1 MKAPAPDAQAV
12 ARRAIVLRHLAGFA
26 LSAPTRELLTTLQA
40 TWTPRERREFIADA
54 RADRERRLEELGPWK
69 RWLTRDERVV
79 FEKTA
84 DKLSAGEQIN
94 ASWRTEAVHVLA
106 WALRLQPR
114 LLPYDR
120 QASLEKHG
128 LKKHGEL
135 GADLVAFVRAARL
148 RTRKEIEAA
157 RELAEFWHWRSR
169 TRQLHEGGSPPSAS
183 MRAKGIETYDDI
195 VRAAVRAARRRGEL
209 RTTRGDDFSAMG
221 KAYRDLTDDEWS
233 DVRSITVERHFA
245 LNWLCGM
252 APRNRWD
259 ETPTDT

>member
-1 MKAPAPDAQAV
+1 MKATPPDAQAV
-12 ARRAIVLRHLAGFA
+12 ARRAIVLRQLAGFA
-26 LSAPTRELLTTLQA
+26 LSAPTRDLLATLQA

-54 RADRERRLEELGPWK
+54 RADRDRRLAALGPWK
-69 RWLTRDERVV
+69 RWLTRSERPV

-106 WALRLQPR
+106 WALRAQSKM
-114 LLPYDR
+114 LPYDR
-120 QASLEKHG
+120 QASL
-128 LKKHGEL
+128 KKHTI
-135 GADLVAFVRAARL
+135 GAVDPADFVRKARL
-148 RTRKEIEAA
+148 RARKEIEAA

-169 TRQLHEGGSPPSAS
+169 TRQLHEGGSALQPSAR
-183 MRAKGIETYDDI
+183 MRAEGIETYDDI
-195 VRAAVRAARRRGEL
+195 ARAAVRAARKRGEL
-209 RTTRGDDFSAMG
+209 KTTRNDDFKALG

-259 ETPTDT
+259 DTPTDT

>member
-1 MKAPAPDAQAV
+1 MKTSPPDAQAV

-26 LSAPTRELLTTLQA
+26 LSAPTRDLLTTLQA

-54 RADRERRLEELGPWK
+54 RADRTRRLEALGPWK
-69 RWLTRDERVV
+69 RWLTRGERIV

-84 DKLSAGEQIN
+84 DKLSAREQIN
-94 ASWRTEAVHVLA
+94 ASWRTEALHVLA

-120 QASLEKHG
+120 QASL
-128 LKKHGEL
+128 KKQVDPGSR
-135 GADLVAFVRAARL
+135 DLAAFVRKARL
-148 RTRKEIEAA
+148 RPRKEIEAA

-169 TRQLHEGGSPPSAS
+169 TRQLHEGKAPLSPSAG
-183 MRAKGIETYDDI
+183 MRARGIATYDDI
-195 VRAAVRAARRRGEL
+195 ARAAAHAARKRGEL
-209 RTTRGDDFSAMG
+209 KTTCDDDFKALG
-221 KAYRDLTDDEWS
+221 KAYRDLTSDEWS

-259 ETPTDT
+259 DTPTDT

>member
-1 MKAPAPDAQAV
+1 MKASPPDAQAV
-12 ARRAIVLRHLAGFA
+12 ARRAIVLRQLAEFA
-26 LSAPTRELLTTLQA
+26 LSAPTRDLLTTLQA
-40 TWTPRERREFIADA
+40 TWTPREQREFIADA
-54 RADRERRLEELGPWK
+54 RADRDRRLKALGPWK
-69 RWLTRDERVV
+69 RWLTRSEKAV

-84 DKLSAGEQIN
+84 DQLTTGEQIN

-106 WALRLQPR
+106 WALRVQPR

-120 QASLEKHG
+120 QASL
-128 LKKHGEL
+128 KKHTIGS
-135 GADLVAFVRAARL
+135 GDLSAIVRDARL
-148 RTRKEIEAA
+148 RPRREIEAA

-169 TRQLHEGGSPPSAS
+169 TRQLHEGKSPLAPGAS
-183 MRAKGIETYDDI
+183 MRAAGVETYDDI
-195 VRAAVRAARRRGEL
+195 ARAAVRAARKRGEL
-209 RTTRGDDFSAMG
+209 KATRDGDFKALG
-221 KAYRDLTDDEWS
+221 KAYRDLTDSEWS

>member
-1 MKAPAPDAQAV
+1 MKSPPDAQAV

-26 LSAPTRELLTTLQA
+26 LSAPTRDLLTTLAA

-54 RADRERRLEELGPWK
+54 RADRTRRIEALGPWR
-69 RWLTRDERVV
+69 RWLTGSERVV
-79 FEKTA
+79 FAKTA
-84 DKLSAGEQIN
+84 DKLGAGEQIN

-128 LKKHGEL
+128 LKKHGDF
-135 GADLVAFVRAARL
+135 GADLAAFVRGARL
-148 RTRKEIEAA
+148 RPRKQIEAA

-169 TRQLHEGGSPPSAS
+169 TRQLHEGSPLAPDAG
-183 MRAKGIETYDDI
+183 MRAKGIESHDDI
-195 VRAAVRAARRRGEL
+195 VRAAVRAARKRGEL
-209 RTTRGDDFSAMG
+209 RTTRNDDFKALG

-233 DVRSITVERHFA
+233 DVRSITVERHFT

-259 ETPTDT
+259 DTPTDT

>member
-1 MKAPAPDAQAV
+1 M
-12 ARRAIVLRHLAGFA
+12 
-26 LSAPTRELLTTLQA
+26 
-40 TWTPRERREFIADA
+40 
-54 RADRERRLEELGPWK
+54 
-69 RWLTRDERVV
+69 

-106 WALRLQPR
+106 WALRAQPR

-120 QASLEKHG
+120 QASL
-128 LKKHGEL
+128 KKHTIGN
-135 GADLVAFVRAARL
+135 GDLAAFVRNARL
-148 RTRKEIEAA
+148 RPRKEIEAA

-169 TRQLHEGGSPPSAS
+169 TRQLHEGKSPLTPSAS
-183 MRAKGIETYDDI
+183 MRAAGIETYDDI
-195 VRAAVRAARRRGEL
+195 ARAAVRAARKRGEL
-209 RTTRGDDFSAMG
+209 KTTSGGDFKALG
-221 KAYRDLTDDEWS
+221 KAYRDLTDGEWS

-259 ETPTDT
+259 DTPTDT